1 MTCSWELSPRSPPD
15 AECSPVLEWL
25 VGRATYSFISPVSWA
40 SLLTRV
46 NVQWLCA
53 SPRSRHTCHRL
64 RCCNWQLLAEFAG
77 VDRSLRDWIR
87 AQNTAL
93 VMTASL
99 SPFLAWTST
108 SCHHPEA
115 SQAAPIEVQTV
126 SWSRVAVFVIGAG
139 VLDLRGK
146 LRQQQRM
153 GWSRPVVNA
162 IVEALED
169 LEERQRGCLGLC
181 HHCVRQHGVHT
192 MLASSLTRS
201 FFANS
206 QDVVESDL
214 MFWH

>member
-1 MTCSWELSPRSPPD
+1 
-15 AECSPVLEWL
+15 V
-25 VGRATYSFISPVSWA
+25 VGRQGYLLVHFSCVLGVVAHESECAVALRQPAVATHLPPIAV
-40 SLLTRV
+40 L
-46 NVQWLCA
+46 
-53 SPRSRHTCHRL
+53 
-64 RCCNWQLLAEFAG
+64 QLAAARGVRG

-99 SPFLAWTST
+99 SPCLAWTST

-126 SWSRVAVFVIGAG
+126 SSSRVAVFVIGAG
-139 VLDLRGK
+139 VLDFREK

-153 GWSRPVVNA
+153 GLSRPVVNA

-206 QDVVESDL
+206 QDGVESDL